1 MEEEKKTTTQ
11 PQKLEFKFEGE
22 KAEKTF
28 STLITYLSSNSKN
41 WNSDSISNV
50 INTHNKYVQDIQTK
64 VDKWV
69 NEHEN
74 DGKWYIPEINV
85 IPDVSTKMTTY
96 TVTGGMR
103 KVFAKMLKLETS
115 VVTSASTG
123 PGELIDLDSIFVKP
137 AKGVMRIRIKYDVSH
152 GDLYKMSTELKKE
165 LTIKVDG
172 KY

>member
-1 MEEEKKTTTQ
+1 MEKKKTT
-11 PQKLEFKFEGE
+11 PQELEFNLEGE

-28 STLITYLSSNSKN
+28 SILIAYLSSNSKN

-69 NEHEN
+69 NEHKN
-74 DGKWYIPEINV
+74 DGKWYIPELNFV
-85 IPDVSTKMTTY
+85 PDVSTKITTY

-103 KVFAKMLKLETS
+103 KVFAKVLKLETA
-115 VVTSASTG
+115 VVTNASTG
-123 PGELIDLDSIFVKP
+123 PGELLDLDGIFVKP

-152 GDLYKMSTELKKE
+152 GDLYKMSTELKW
-165 LTIKVDG
+165 
-172 KY
+172 